1 MGAGSSFADRG
12 RKDERRKGYT
22 SGMTIRKPAR
32 KRKTPVHGPAIAE
45 PLPPGEFWH
54 QMMVLFR
61 SIPEE
66 ERARM
71 PRDAA
76 RNFDH
81 YLDGTARQD

>member
-1 MGAGSSFADRG
+1 M
-12 RKDERRKGYT
+12 
-22 SGMTIRKPAR
+22 PA
-32 KRKTPVHGPAIAE
+32 TAQ
-45 PLPPGEFWH
+45 PLPPVEFWH
-54 QMMVLFR
+54 QMMALFR
-61 SIPEE
+61 SIPEK

>member
-1 MGAGSSFADRG
+1 M
-12 RKDERRKGYT
+12 
-22 SGMTIRKPAR
+22 
-32 KRKTPVHGPAIAE
+32 HGPAIAE

>member
-1 MGAGSSFADRG
+1 
-12 RKDERRKGYT
+12 
-22 SGMTIRKPAR
+22 MT
-32 KRKTPVHGPAIAE
+32 T
-45 PLPPGEFWH
+45 
-54 QMMVLFR
+54 LFR
-61 SIPEE
+61 SIPED